1 MASVT
6 KREERSEMPAK
17 GASNAYLPG
26 NLEAARII
34 ASAPEKYPPGSLPAV
49 WAALV
54 LAKARTI
61 SGPLFTQ
68 RAA

>member
-1 MASVT
+1 MGRRKEA
-6 KREERSEMPAK
+6 KPAK
-17 GASNAYLPG
+17 RASDVHQPG

-49 WAALV
+49 WAGAV

-61 SGPLFTQ
+61 TGPLFE
-68 RAA
+68 RRVA